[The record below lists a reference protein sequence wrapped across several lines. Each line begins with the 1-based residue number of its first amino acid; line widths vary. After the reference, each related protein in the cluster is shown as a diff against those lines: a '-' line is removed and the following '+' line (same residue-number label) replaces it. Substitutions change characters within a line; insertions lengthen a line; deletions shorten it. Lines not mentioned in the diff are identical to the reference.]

1 MSKVNITFRII
12 AFICLLTASFD
23 CNGKTIKEY
32 VSSDN
37 TLLISITDNDSLYI
51 DCYESGCGIVAYSLK
66 PKKESIGDN
75 VYVGTYYD
83 YEIDYLNPQKKREII
98 EIKRLDKKGNYLIS
112 FNDREKIRIKEMTL

>member
-1 MSKVNITFRII
+1 MSKTNIAFRII
-12 AFICLLTASFD
+12 AFTCLLASSFE

-66 PKKESIGDN
+66 AKKESIGDN